1 MGILKR
7 NCNTSREER
16 RDLLNKRREERKKR
30 IASRR
35 ENKRLRT
42 CNKDTAKHQ
51 CERCDDK
58 CD

>member
-35 ENKRLRT
+35 ENKRLRK
-42 CNKDTAKHQ
+42 CNTVKDQ